1 MLSRLR
7 REKKGFTLIELIMVI
22 VILGIVAA
30 VAVPKFISLKSSAQA
45 GVVRGVHASMIGTVQ
60 QLQAQYLLGDIASY
74 DGNVVVSNTTAQGVS
89 LAANLAGTSITATF
103 KGKTYVWTFTP
114 GTGDAMA
121 TVILTAAGTGDV
133 SNLSDLM

>member
-45 GVVRGVHASMIGTVQ
+45 GVIRGVHASMIGTVQ
-60 QLQAQYLLGDIASY
+60 QLQAQYLLGDIVSYAAS
-74 DGNVVVSNTTAQGVS
+74 DVVSNTTAQGVGIG
-89 LAANLAGTSITATF
+89 AVGTSITATF
-103 KGKTYVWTFTP
+103 KGKTYVWTFAP

-121 TVILTAAGTGDV
+121 TVVLTAGGTGDV